1 MGVVW
6 IFFRSYTPL
15 FSHSEMPVGQT
26 HLYKQIK
33 PAWLNW
39 AISLES
45 STLMGDDR
53 LKYPIQAQRVLKKVL
68 YREALP
74 QGPDLTLFYYNIST
88 MSFHQIKGPEKV
100 QNIRP

>member
-6 IFFRSYTPL
+6 IFSTSTPL

-53 LKYPIQAQRVLKKVL
+53 LISHPSPRGTQESFIQGGSAPRSRPYPFLL
-68 YREALP
+68 
-74 QGPDLTLFYYNIST
+74 
-88 MSFHQIKGPEKV
+88 
-100 QNIRP
+100 